1 MWGKKGYFH
10 FVLRIEIVLYK
21 SFSNKGFH
29 IVLLKINISI
39 LVEMLTPSAIKSYL
53 LENDGP
59 AFLLINY

>member
-39 LVEMLTPSAIKSYL
+39 LVEMLTLSAIKSYL